1 MDLRASQPVRALA
14 LACAVAA
21 GVGATG
27 VAAAA
32 PAGSDT
38 TPDGSDQPAVG
49 TPERC
54 ALNQEAGKLVFM
66 TGFDYAADA
75 GILDIVV
82 AEAEGYFDAMCLDV
96 ELQPG
101 VAPANTAALA
111 AGQTQLGVVA
121 TFSELVNTNVNGG
134 ADLMA
139 FAQLG
144 HTSIT
149 ELLVPADGPIEEL
162 ADLEGTTIGIKGDL
176 PPDIAAMLATAGV
189 EPGEYTELLLD
200 GFDPIAHFELGIDAL
215 PVYKSNEPDTLTQ
228 AGFEFR
234 SFDPLD
240 YGIPSSFALY
250 MTTRSFFE
258 DHPTVVE
265 DFVRAGLMGYYFA
278 AENPEAAVD
287 HAFDLIDA
295 GENQF
300 FLAREHELFR
310 WNTEQEIIETVTPED
325 FVIGQI
331 DPEALGAEVQTRVDL
346 GLLSEATDWESM
358 FDSTLVPRLYDE
370 NGELVW
376 EPMTP

>member
-1 MDLRASQPVRALA
+1 VRAFA
-14 LACAVAA
+14 LAGVMASVAGAA
-21 GVGATG
+21 GAH
-27 VAAAA
+27 AAS
-32 PAGSDT
+32 PASGDT
-38 TPDGSDQPAVG
+38 TPGDTSGGSDLPAVG

-54 ALNQEAGKLVFM
+54 ELNRAAGHLIFM

-82 AEAEGYFDAMCLDV
+82 AEQEGFFDDMCLDV

-101 VAPANTAALA
+101 VAPANTSALA

-121 TFSELVNTNVNGG
+121 SFSELVNTNVNGG

-139 FAQLG
+139 IAQLG

-149 ELLVPADGPIEEL
+149 TLLVPADSPIQEL
-162 ADLEGTTIGIKGDL
+162 ADFEGVTIGIKGDL

-189 EPGEYTELLLD
+189 NPGDYTELLLD

-234 SFDPLD
+234 AFDPLD
-240 YGIPSSFALY
+240 YDIPSSFALY
-250 MTTRSFFE
+250 MITRSFYE
-258 DHPTVVE
+258 EHPTVVE

-278 AENPEAAVD
+278 AEDPEAAVD
-287 HAFDLIDA
+287 DAFELIDA

-310 WNTEQEIIETVTPED
+310 WNTELEIIQTVTPEGY
-325 FVIGQI
+325 VIGQV
-331 DPEALGAEVQTRVDL
+331 DVDSLGAEIQTRVDL
-346 GLLSEATDWESM
+346 GLFDETPAWEDMVDAS
-358 FDSTLVPRLYDE
+358 LVPRLYDDA
-370 NGELVW
+370 GELIW
-376 EPMTP
+376 EPMGS